1 MELWIATSNQGKL
14 NEFKMLFNRQTLQIR
29 SQNELPVFSPR
40 PENGDSF
47 LANARIKTKALK
59 SVQNKHW
66 VLGEDSGL
74 FVSGLNNLPGIHSA
88 RYAGPNASDAEN
100 NAKLLK
106 MMAIRQIADRK
117 AQFVSQIVLFS
128 PEGEEFLFE
137 GILDGTI
144 ATNSRG
150 QTGFGYDNVFIPTG
164 ETSTMAELGLAR
176 KNQISHRARAVQ
188 ALIESLSARWTEI
201 TKPLI

>member
-14 NEFKMLFNRQTLQIR
+14 NEFKMLFNRAHLQIH

-47 LANARIKTKALK
+47 LANARIKSKALR
-59 SVQNKHW
+59 SVQNKSW

-74 FVSGLNNLPGIHSA
+74 LVTGLNNLPGIHSA
-88 RYAGPNASDAEN
+88 RYAGPHAGDAEN

-106 MMAIRQIADRK
+106 MMAIRNIADRSAK
-117 AQFVSQIVLFS
+117 FISQIVVYS

-137 GILDGTI
+137 GELSGII
-144 ATNSRG
+144 ATNAKG
-150 QTGFGYDNVFIPTG
+150 QAGFGYDNVFIPTG
-164 ETSTMAELGLAR
+164 ESMTLAELGLAK
-176 KNQISHRARAVQ
+176 KNQISHRASAVNLMLEKLASKLQ
-188 ALIESLSARWTEI
+188 N
-201 TKPLI
+201 

>member
-14 NEFKMLFNRQTLQIR
+14 NEFKMLLNRANLQIH

-40 PENGDSF
+40 PENGDTF

-74 FVSGLNNLPGIHSA
+74 LVAGLNNLPGVHSA
-88 RYAGPNASDAEN
+88 KYAGPHASDAEN

-106 MMAIRQIADRK
+106 MMAIRNIADRK
-117 AQFVSQIVLFS
+117 AQFVSQIVVYS

-137 GILDGTI
+137 GTLEGLI
-144 ATNSRG
+144 ATNAKG
-150 QTGFGYDNVFIPTG
+150 QAGFGYDNVFIPTG
-164 ETSTMAELGLAR
+164 ETLTMAELGLAK
-176 KNQISHRARAVQ
+176 KNQISHRAKAINKMLE
-188 ALIESLSARWTEI
+188 AISL
-201 TKPLI
+201 KLQG

>member
-14 NEFKMLFNRQTLQIR
+14 NEFKMLFNRQALQIH

-47 LANARIKTKALK
+47 LANARIKTKTLK

-74 FVSGLNNLPGIHSA
+74 LVGGLNNLPGIHSA

-106 MMAIRQIADRK
+106 MMAIRQIPDRK
-117 AQFVSQIVLFS
+117 AKFVSQIVVFS

-137 GILDGTI
+137 GVLEGSI

-150 QTGFGYDNVFIPTG
+150 QTGFGYDNVFIPAG
-164 ETSTMAELGLAR
+164 ETLTLAELGLAR
-176 KNQISHRARAVQ
+176 KNQMSHRARAVAAVIE
-188 ALIESLSARWTEI
+188 ALAPRWTANV
-201 TKPLI
+201 

>member
-74 FVSGLNNLPGIHSA
+74 LVSGLNNLPGIHSA

-117 AQFVSQIVLFS
+117 AQFMSQIVLFS
-128 PEGEEFLFE
+128 PDGEEFLFE
-137 GILDGTI
+137 GILEGTI

-150 QTGFGYDNVFIPTG
+150 QTGFGYDNIFIPSG
-164 ETSTMAELGLAR
+164 ETLTLAELGLAR

-188 ALIESLSARWTEI
+188 TLIESLAPRWSESAQ
-201 TKPLI
+201 PLT

>member
-14 NEFKMLFNRQTLQIR
+14 NEFKMLLNRAALQIH

-74 FVSGLNNLPGIHSA
+74 MVAGLNNLPGVHSA
-88 RYAGPNASDAEN
+88 RYAGPHASDAEN

-106 MMAIRQIADRK
+106 MLAIRNIVDRK
-117 AQFVSQIVLFS
+117 AQFVSQVVVYS
-128 PEGEEFLFE
+128 PTGEEFLFE
-137 GILDGTI
+137 GTLGGTI
-144 ATNSRG
+144 ATNTKG
-150 QTGFGYDNVFIPTG
+150 QAGFGYDNIFIPEG
-164 ETSTMAELGLAR
+164 ETQTLAELGLAK
-176 KNQISHRARAVQ
+176 KNQVSHRAQ
-188 ALIESLSARWTEI
+188 AIVKMLEAIGPKLKVET
-201 TKPLI
+201 

>member
-14 NEFKMLFNRQTLQIR
+14 NEFKMLLNKVGLQIR
-29 SQNELPVFSPR
+29 SQNDLPVFSPR
-40 PENGDSF
+40 PENGDTF

-74 FVSGLNNLPGIHSA
+74 LVAGLNNLPGVHSA
-88 RYAGPNASDAEN
+88 RYAGPHASDAEN

-106 MMAIRQIADRK
+106 MMAIRNIADRK
-117 AQFVSQIVLFS
+117 AQFVSQVVVYS

-137 GILDGTI
+137 GILEGVI
-144 ATNSRG
+144 PTNARG
-150 QTGFGYDNVFIPTG
+150 QAGFGYDNVFVPQG
-164 ETSTMAELGLAR
+164 ETQTLAELGLAK
-176 KNQISHRARAVQ
+176 KNQISHRAMAIQ
-188 ALIESLSARWTEI
+188 EMIESIGERM
-201 TKPLI
+201 KG

>member
-1 MELWIATSNQGKL
+1 VELWIATSNQGKL
-14 NEFKMLFNRQTLQIR
+14 NEFKMLFNRQSLQIR

-74 FVSGLNNLPGIHSA
+74 LVSGLNNLPGIHSA

-137 GILDGTI
+137 GILEGTI

-150 QTGFGYDNVFIPTG
+150 QTGFGYDNVFIPSG
-164 ETSTMAELGLAR
+164 ETLTMAELGLAR

-188 ALIESLSARWTEI
+188 TLIESLSARWTDSANSS
-201 TKPLI
+201 L

>member
-14 NEFKMLFNRQTLQIR
+14 NEFKMLLNKAGLQIR

-40 PENGDSF
+40 PENGDTF

-74 FVSGLNNLPGIHSA
+74 LVVGLNNLPGVHSA
-88 RYAGPNASDAEN
+88 RYAGPHASDAEN

-106 MMAIRQIADRK
+106 MMAIRNIADRK
-117 AQFVSQIVLFS
+117 AQFVSQVVVYS

-137 GILDGTI
+137 GILEGTI
-144 ATNSRG
+144 PTNARG
-150 QTGFGYDNVFIPTG
+150 QAGFGYDNVFVPQG
-164 ETSTMAELGLAR
+164 ETQTLAELGLAK
-176 KNQISHRARAVQ
+176 KNQISHRAKAINKM
-188 ALIESLSARWTEI
+188 IESIGERM
-201 TKPLI
+201 KG

>member
-14 NEFKMLFNRQTLQIR
+14 NEFKMLLNRLPLQIHA
-29 SQNELPVFSPR
+29 QNELPVFSPR

-74 FVSGLNNLPGIHSA
+74 MVAGLNNLPGVHSA
-88 RYAGPNASDAEN
+88 RYAGPHASDAEN

-117 AQFVSQIVLFS
+117 AQFVSQVVVFS
-128 PEGEEFLFE
+128 PEGEEFLFDGSLE
-137 GILDGTI
+137 GHI
-144 ATNSRG
+144 ATSAKG
-150 QTGFGYDNVFIPTG
+150 QAGFGYDHIFIPSGQSLTL
-164 ETSTMAELGLAR
+164 SELGLAK
-176 KNQISHRARAVQ
+176 KNQISHRANA
-188 ALIESLSARWTEI
+188 I
-201 TKPLI
+201 TKMIEALGPRISS

>member
-1 MELWIATSNQGKL
+1 MEIWIATSNQGKL
-14 NEFKMLFNRQTLQIR
+14 NEFKMLLNRVALQIH

-74 FVSGLNNLPGIHSA
+74 LVTGLNNLPGIHSA
-88 RYAGPNASDAEN
+88 RYAGPHASDGEN

-106 MMAIRQIADRK
+106 MMAIRNISDRSAK
-117 AQFVSQIVLFS
+117 FVSQIVVFS
-128 PEGEEFLFE
+128 PTGEEFLFE
-137 GILDGTI
+137 GVLEGNISLK
-144 ATNSRG
+144 AQG
-150 QTGFGYDNVFIPTG
+150 QTGFGYDQVFIPKG
-164 ETSTMAELGLAR
+164 ETQTMAELGLAK
-176 KNQISHRARAVQ
+176 KNQISHRAHAINQ
-188 ALIESLSARWTEI
+188 MIELIGSRFQ
-201 TKPLI
+201 